1 MARESSTPRIN
12 VESSRDHET
21 TEKVIITRT
30 LVTGFGPFPG
40 VEDNPSGV
48 LARSMDR
55 SHEIIDVS
63 YRSARYF
70 LERLDPS
77 TFDRLL
83 LLGVASGS
91 TKCRIELFARNLI
104 GTTPDIHGEAPGPR
118 EIYPDAPRVLGGTLW
133 DGTKLL
139 KSEQLADHPLLM
151 HSFSAGTYLCNF
163 VYYEALMR
171 FRDKKVG
178 FIHVPLEQDMPLE
191 QQIAAIREVIE
202 HIEAEPEA
210 KPTPPSAVS

>member
-1 MARESSTPRIN
+1 MTD
-12 VESSRDHET
+12 ESSRDQE
-21 TEKVIITRT
+21 VVGDAVVSRT

-40 VEDNPSGV
+40 VEVNPSGV
-48 LARSMDR
+48 LARSVDR

-70 LERLDPS
+70 LDRLDP
-77 TFDRLL
+77 TQFDRLL

-139 KSEQLADHPLLM
+139 KPGHLTDHPHLM

-163 VYYEALMR
+163 VYYETLMR

-178 FIHVPLEQDMPLE
+178 FIHVPLETDMPIEDQLT
-191 QQIAAIREVIE
+191 AIREVLE
-202 HIEAEPEA
+202 HIEAEPEP
-210 KPTPPSAVS
+210 KLTPPSAVS